1 MNEKD
6 RRRYDEGKKAYDA
19 LMKFYPLTVDDL
31 DGEVWK
37 SAPYC
42 SDYHLSNFGRVKSF
56 YKGKVTILKPKL
68 SIGGYLG
75 VQLSKNGKKQKFY
88 THRLVAQAFIPNPDN
103 KPEVN
108 HQDGHKMNCF
118 VGNLEWATGSE
129 NIRHAFATGLAKD
142 SEEHHLA
149 KLTNEQVEYI
159 RNNPDGLT
167 QYQLAAKFGTIQGV
181 ISAVRL
187 GKTYKN
193 AGGNIRKARPTKYTP
208 PLPEEIRRQIR
219 AEYQKGSKEFGSYAL
234 ARKYGVSQRTILNII
249 HEG

>member
-118 VGNLEWATGSE
+118 VGNLEWATQEE
-129 NIRHAFATGLAKD
+129 NMQHAFNSGLVNLPQGSDRSDAKF
-142 SEEHHLA
+142 
-149 KLTNEQVEYI
+149 TNEQVEYI
-159 RNNPDGLT
+159 RLNPAKLT
-167 QYQLAAKFGTIQGV
+167 LRQLAEKFGTGLMAISNIQ
-181 ISAVRL
+181 L

-193 AGGNIRKARPTKYTP
+193 AGGSIRKAKKRSPNIS
-208 PLPEEIRRQIR
+208 EEMKHQIR
-219 AEYQKGSKEFGSYAL
+219 ADWATGQYSKAVLGRMF
-234 ARKYGVSQRTILNII
+234 GVSHTTIIRILREANQ
-249 HEG
+249 